1 VLSASITIVILENTM
16 STLTVL
22 VCGGRDYS
30 DRLRLFKL
38 LDYNRA
44 KIGLLVHG
52 AAKGADSLAGAWAL
66 SRGVRQLAFAAE
78 WKKYGR
84 KAGAIRNVQML
95 RDAVPDLVVAFP
107 GGVGTQHM
115 IGIARKAG
123 VRVIEVPGET
133 IVQSRQRELLD
144 ACASHTD
151 QAVL

>member
-1 VLSASITIVILENTM
+1 M

-22 VCGGRDYS
+22 VCGGRDYA
-30 DRLRLFKL
+30 DRQRLFRL
-38 LDYNRA
+38 LDFNRA

-52 AAKGADSLAGAWAL
+52 AAKGADSLAGAWATA
-66 SRGVRQLAFAAE
+66 RKVRQLAFPAD

-84 KAGAIRNVQML
+84 KAGPIRNVQML
-95 RDAVPDLVVAFP
+95 REAVPDLVVAFP

-144 ACASHTD
+144 ACASHSD
-151 QAVL
+151 QAQL